1 MNIKELQIGDYFRV
15 AKDNLCI
22 SKGTVVEIRGIDAD
36 NSFEEKNLKG
46 CASCRPLDKYQFN
59 GGIWVEH
66 LEPIPLTAELL
77 EKNGFRKITLDN
89 VDKGTT
95 DYYIDPDI
103 VGNYNMDKRERVHAS
118 QIVYIIG
125 QKWLFVDDKT
135 ECRIEMWCPY
145 VHTFQHALRLCGIE
159 KNIEP

>member
-1 MNIKELQIGDYFRV
+1 MIDYKEIMVGDWLMFRENEGMSYGQVTGMNAAFISLSNSKAGDFDR
-15 AKDNLCI
+15 K
-22 SKGTVVEIRGIDAD
+22 SKR
-36 NSFEEKNLKG
+36 L
-46 CASCRPLDKYQFN
+46 Y
-59 GGIWVEH
+59 
-66 LEPIPLTAELL
+66 PIPLTAELL

-103 VGNYNMDKRERVHAS
+103 VGYYNMDKRERVHAS

-125 QKWLFVDDKT
+125 HKWLFVDDKT

-145 VHTFQHALRLCGIE
+145 VHTFQHAMRLCGIE
-159 KNIEP
+159 KEIEL